1 MNERATENTVQ
12 STMYGTVMPKNTKP
26 TQTVLDHI
34 DNIVV
39 PGAPFQE
46 PTNEYYAL
54 VFLWRGLKFLFH
66 QASCC
71 DDVVRQ
77 KSNTEGK
84 LGYSVMG
91 NDPIFDGVPRTLLY
105 CAFHWYAITAC
116 QYVRTVGAIASSI
129 DPSRP
134 LPLDYVKKVIPEV
147 HVFRDKVAAHFAW
160 GTRNKRDSEAERKL
174 SIMPTLTFQDS
185 AFFMGAMMLSV
196 TSSGKK
202 SNSKA
207 IMPWSISGIHLRLR
221 ERYWPTT
228 GEETEVGSQ

>member
-12 STMYGTVMPKNTKP
+12 STRYGTVMPKNTKP

-54 VFLWRGLKFLFH
+54 VFLWCGLEFLFH
-66 QASCC
+66 QASHW

-77 KSNTEGK
+77 KFNPEGK
-84 LGYSVMG
+84 VRIMLMG
-91 NDPIFDGVPRTLLY
+91 NDPGLDGVPLTLLN

-129 DPSRP
+129 DSSRS
-134 LPLDYVKKVIPEV
+134 LPYDYLKQVIPEV
-147 HVFRDKVAAHFAW
+147 LGFRDKIAAHFAW

-185 AFFMGAMMLSV
+185 TFFMGAMMLSV
-196 TSSGKK
+196 ISSGKK
-202 SNSKA
+202 SDSKA
-207 IMPWSISGIHLRLR
+207 IMPWSISGIHLLLR

-228 GEETEVGSQ
+228 GEETDVGSQ